1 MFTALTGSAVGK
13 KENFLKHDSNKIRV
27 GLLEPDFILGVA
39 EVATFGANKYAKDNW
54 KKCDDLDRYKDAALR
69 HLFAYL
75 KGEKVDEETGLS
87 HLYHASCNLM
97 FLDYFDRQENN
108 NASR

>member
-1 MFTALTGSAVGK
+1 MGN
-13 KENFLKHDSNKIRV
+13 ENFIKHDSNKIRV

-75 KGEKVDEETGLS
+75 KGEKVDEEWIITS
-87 HLYHASCNLM
+87 ISCKLQFNVFRL
-97 FLDYFDRQENN
+97 FR
-108 NASR
+108 

>member
-1 MFTALTGSAVGK
+1 MGN
-13 KENFLKHDSNKIRV
+13 ENFIKHDSNKIKV
-27 GLLEPDFILGVA
+27 SLVEPDFVLGVA

-54 KKCDDLDRYKDAALR
+54 KFCDDLDRYKDATLR

-75 KGEKVDEETGLS
+75 KGEKLDEETGLS
-87 HLYHASCNLM
+87 HLYHAGCNLM

>member
-1 MFTALTGSAVGK
+1 MSIETM
-13 KENFLKHDSNKIRV
+13 ENEKFIKHDENKIKV
-27 GLLEPDFILGVA
+27 SLLEPAFVLGVA

-97 FLDYFDRQENN
+97 FLDYFDRQEKK
-108 NASR
+108 

>member
-1 MFTALTGSAVGK
+1 MES
-13 KENFLKHDSNKIRV
+13 ENFIKYDSDKIRV

-54 KKCDDLDRYKDAALR
+54 KKCEDTDRIKDATLR
-69 HLFAYL
+69 HLLAYL
-75 KGEKVDEETGLS
+75 NGEKIDKETGLS

-97 FLDYFDRQENN
+97 FLDYFDRKEKN